1 MNQILTYSQI
11 ILAILLTAA
20 VLVQQKGSGLSSAF
34 GGSGIEYSTKRGAE
48 KFFFYATIVLA
59 VLFLTVSVL
68 RIV

>member
-1 MNQILTYSQI
+1 MTQILAYIQI
-11 ILAILLTAA
+11 TLAVLLTMAI
-20 VLVQQKGSGLSSAF
+20 LVQQKGSGLSSAF

-59 VLFLTVSVL
+59 ILFLVVSVL